1 MILATLEATDRYH
14 IAGLL
19 DDGPMKRDTV
29 WYGYVVLGG
38 SEEMVRL
45 RERGLAHAIVA
56 TGDNARRVAI
66 ATQLETMG
74 FSLTQV
80 VHPTAVVLRGARVG
94 SGTVVLP
101 HAFVGADSAVGD
113 NVIVSIGAVVGHDS
127 IVGSGAQLCPRA
139 TLGGASHIGDQA
151 FIGTGASVLPGV
163 SVGCRA
169 IVGANAVVTQDL
181 PSDVTAVGV
190 PARIIKRR
198 LLPNEGD
205 S

>member
-113 NVIVSIGAVVGHDS
+113 NVIV
-127 IVGSGAQLCPRA
+127 GSGAQLCPRA